1 MNSRWYDTE
10 YSIENSTT
18 QVLGDMSCR
27 ISNFEGN
34 ILLSIIYKD
43 EDELVEV
50 ECQIESDVLY
60 IIDPLF
66 KLTDDN
72 LVDSDCINGISKKK
86 LLIEMHEYFNNVEYE
101 SYITLNAAMLNFLNN
116 LK

>member
-1 MNSRWYDTE
+1 MTRWYDTE
-10 YSIENSTT
+10 YAIENSTT

-27 ISNFEGN
+27 IFIYEGDV
-34 ILLSIIYKD
+34 LLSIIYKD

-50 ECQIESDVLY
+50 ECRIDTDTLY
-60 IIDPLF
+60 IIDPLY

-72 LVDSDCINGISKKK
+72 LVDSDCINGISKRTIVTE
-86 LLIEMHEYFNNVEYE
+86 LDDHFNNVEYD
-101 SYITLNAAMLNFLNN
+101 SYLTLNAAMLNFLNN